1 MLLQLDSIIYAGK
14 LCLDVKYMHLLVWTT
29 TVILEMIPILLGVRY
44 GSSPYWSETGVCIY
58 VFEDS
63 KRYKSVA
70 IIGFLGLLIILVV
83 TMFGLFL
90 KIIVGVEKHM
100 NAGRNRSLIFSVAMY
115 PSTVFFSWLPFVIY
129 VCTIISKTPS
139 SSINVSSYS
148 IFSSLLLWSYAG
160 SLAFSILFF
169 YNSAEA
175 RSRWSRLLSGIL
187 KGKWD
192 VEGAAGEESDR
203 VVLSAAAAI
212 AEDFA
217 IDTVLLENIADAEEK
232 YRASLGDSIVIAL
245 SSSGKEDS
253 IFSLSSN
260 EIDRPSS
267 IRISSNLDNL

>member
-1 MLLQLDSIIYAGK
+1 M
-14 LCLDVKYMHLLVWTT
+14 
-29 TVILEMIPILLGVRY
+29 
-44 GSSPYWSETGVCIY
+44 
-58 VFEDS
+58 
-63 KRYKSVA
+63 
-70 IIGFLGLLIILVV
+70 
-83 TMFGLFL
+83 
-90 KIIVGVEKHM
+90 
-100 NAGRNRSLIFSVAMY
+100 
-115 PSTVFFSWLPFVIY
+115 
-129 VCTIISKTPS
+129 
-139 SSINVSSYS
+139 SSYS